1 MEISDL
7 PINDSLG
14 VTVTSFRKG
23 KAYSADPFSLS
34 LFEVNNPVREY
45 AQNFNEGTDDFEGD
59 LFLITKFNGFD
70 DFAIHTRHPYEEGIN
85 YSGDSIDYLY
95 QLRTPIIV
103 ASNNASLKYEDIA
116 LVEKGEIGAVF
127 PSDDFYDYVVV
138 EGSDDGVNWKTL
150 SSGYDAQKNA
160 KWLDAYNLEKDGD
173 KSLFMEHTIDIL
185 NTFQAGDTIF
195 IRFKLHSDP
204 LTAGWGWA
212 IDNVFIQQKI
222 TAIERVEKNNLSC
235 NIYPNPITGGT
246 TNVNFSLDKKSKV
259 SIKVLDIK
267 GQVLWGNDFGYKPK
281 GSYNESIN
289 LSNLANGIYVMRIEI
304 NNNQI
309 TKKIIV
315 R

>member
-1 MEISDL
+1 M
-7 PINDSLG
+7 
-14 VTVTSFRKG
+14 F
-23 KAYSADPFSLS
+23 
-34 LFEVNNPVREY
+34 VR
-45 AQNFNEGTDDFEGD
+45 TCK
-59 LFLITKFNGFD
+59 IP
-70 DFAIHTRHPYEEGIN
+70 H
-85 YSGDSIDYLY
+85 
-95 QLRTPIIV
+95 
-103 ASNNASLKYEDIA
+103 
-116 LVEKGEIGAVF
+116 
-127 PSDDFYDYVVV
+127 
-138 EGSDDGVNWKTL
+138 
-150 SSGYDAQKNA
+150 
-160 KWLDAYNLEKDGD
+160 
-173 KSLFMEHTIDIL
+173 
-185 NTFQAGDTIF
+185 TIF